1 MDQSPMSKNPYQKL
15 SSRRVWQTRW
25 LTLREDQ
32 IKLPDGSQG
41 VYTVI
46 ERPGAVWII
55 PLLDDDR
62 MVLIWNY
69 RYTIDRWLWEVPAGS
84 IASGVSPE
92 EMARRELSE
101 EIGGTAA
108 SLETVSTFYTWP
120 GQCDEQGHVF
130 LARGV
135 TLGEP
140 HREPTEVME
149 RHIFPVEKAL
159 EMAHHGEIADAPSAL
174 AILMCQPFLVGS

>member
-1 MDQSPMSKNPYQKL
+1 MA
-15 SSRRVWQTRW
+15 
-25 LTLREDQ
+25 LREDQ

-46 ERPGAVWII
+46 ERPAAVWIV
-55 PLLDDDR
+55 PLLSDGQ

-69 RYTIDRWLWEVPAGS
+69 RYTVDKWLWEVPAGS
-84 IASGVSPE
+84 ITPGIPPE

-101 EIGGTAA
+101 EIGGMAE
-108 SLETVSTFYTWP
+108 SLKQVSTFYTWP
-120 GQCDEQGHVF
+120 GQCNELGYVF

-140 HREPTEVME
+140 HREPTEIME
-149 RHIFPVEKAL
+149 RHIFPVRKAI
-159 EMAHHGEIADAPSAL
+159 EMARSGEIADGPSAL
-174 AILMCQPFLVGS
+174 SILMCAQVLESEQLPG